1 MTDNNLDHIH
11 SESVNM
17 DQPPIQGEEI
27 VPEMEVTAEPEATP
41 EPLAEVEA
49 TTDTQETAEPP
60 QEASDQEQTA
70 EQKRLARLANDVREK
85 NRKLIEAQAEIE
97 RLKAGQPRGFD
108 DKDLEERLA
117 VKEFERATQA
127 IFKTGMDSYGQGFKQ
142 AVDSMNDVCND
153 PDRLNGLCEG
163 IIAAAGTTNG
173 HLLVKHLGDNPDVL
187 EDMVKLS
194 PRNQGAEL
202 AKLALQLTAPK
213 AKPVSK
219 APAPMKTISA
229 TTTSTSV
236 DPNKMSMDEFVKWSR
251 DRDKARGKYH

>member
-17 DQPPIQGEEI
+17 DRPPIQGEEI

-142 AVDSMNDVCND
+142 
-153 PDRLNGLCEG
+153 
-163 IIAAAGTTNG
+163 
-173 HLLVKHLGDNPDVL
+173 
-187 EDMVKLS
+187 
-194 PRNQGAEL
+194 EL
-202 AKLALQLTAPK
+202 APLLFRLFHRLHPQGKVPGQGVGLTIVQRLLHRMGGSVE
-213 AKPVSK
+213 AKSVDGDGSVF
-219 APAPMKTISA
+219 TISLPA
-229 TTTSTSV
+229 I
-236 DPNKMSMDEFVKWSR
+236 PNLP
-251 DRDKARGKYH
+251 A